1 MLKSTDILDRLKTVF
16 SIDLR
21 ALAVFRIC
29 LSLVILADLF
39 IRAFDLRDFYTDQ
52 GVMPRELWGKTTSS
66 LYWSFHVA
74 SGELWF
80 QVLLF
85 LAAGI
90 IALCLLVGYRTRLMT
105 ILSWLFLA
113 SLINRNHFILQ
124 AGDHLLVILT
134 FWAMFLPLNARYSVD
149 SALRGPF
156 RDNPNHAD
164 SSDNRYF
171 SVATVAVLLQ
181 VLYLYFFTALLKT
194 GAPWRETFEAAF
206 YAVSLEH
213 FATPVGA
220 FMREFP
226 GFLKVSTFF
235 VFYLEVVVM
244 FTALSP
250 WFHVPLRIASVVLMY
265 LLHLSFLLM
274 LHIGLFPLI
283 DFTALILLIPTAV
296 WDWLDR
302 RRAQPATEAI
312 RLHYDQDCG
321 FCVKMCLLV
330 REFCLTRK
338 NLILPAQQDAEI
350 GAILERERSWV
361 ITDESG
367 RVYTHAAALQLVFS
381 RRWFFRPFSW
391 LFNIPAFMSLANRLY
406 TRIDRNRPVL
416 SRHFERWLDYRPIKL
431 KPTLIGQLLA
441 AFFLYAVTVLNITG
455 LNSVKFKTPT
465 HVVKATQAT
474 RLSQR
479 WGMFAPL
486 PLRYSLYPAIP
497 GVLRDGT
504 EVDLFKNTMTPASW
518 DPPAYAYPHYQGYRW
533 RKFNERVDG
542 RKSAAAAAYGSYL
555 CRSWNRRA
563 RTKDKELATLE
574 VWSIRQRTTTD
585 GSPRK
590 VEKKLIRNQWCF
602 AEFAPKS

>member
-1 MLKSTDILDRLKTVF
+1 MLTSANLIDRLKTVF

-29 LSLVILADLF
+29 LSLVILADLY
-39 IRAFDLRDFYTDQ
+39 IRAWDLRDFYTDD
-52 GVMPRELWGKTTSS
+52 GVMPRELWGKATHS
-66 LYWSFHVA
+66 LFWSFHAA
-74 SGELWF
+74 SGEPWF

-85 LAAGI
+85 ILAALV
-90 IALCLLVGYRTRLMT
+90 ALCLLLGYRTRLMT

-149 SALRGPF
+149 SALRAAH
-156 RDNPNHAD
+156 RDNPNQPD
-164 SSDNRYF
+164 DTDNRYF
-171 SVATVAVLLQ
+171 SMATVAMILQ

-194 GAPWRETFEAAF
+194 GTPWRETYEAAF

-226 GFLKVSTFF
+226 GFLKLATFF
-235 VFYLEVVVM
+235 VYYLEVVVM
-244 FTALSP
+244 FLALSP
-250 WFHVPLRIASVVLMY
+250 WFHLPLRIISVVSMY

-274 LHIGLFPLI
+274 LHIGLFPII
-283 DFTALILLIPTAV
+283 DFTALILLIPTPV
-296 WDWLDR
+296 WDWLQR
-302 RRAQPATEAI
+302 RRSRPATEAI

-321 FCVKMCLLV
+321 FCVKMCLLL
-330 REFCLTRK
+330 REFCLTSK
-338 NLILPAQQDAEI
+338 NLILPAQQDAQI

-361 ITDESG
+361 ITDEKG
-367 RVYTHAAALQLVFS
+367 QVYTHASALQLILS
-381 RRWFFRPFSW
+381 QHWFFRPISW
-391 LFNIPAFMSLANRLY
+391 LFNIKGLMRLANRCY
-406 TRIDRNRPVL
+406 TWIDSRRPSL
-416 SRHFERWLDYRPIKL
+416 SRSFDRWLDYRPIKL
-431 KPTLIGQLLA
+431 RPSLIGQLA
-441 AFFLYAVTVLNITG
+441 AGFFLYAITVLNITG
-455 LNSVKFKTPT
+455 LNTVKIKTPK
-465 HVVKATQAT
+465 HVVSATQVS

-479 WGMFAPL
+479 WGMFAPV

-497 GVLRDGT
+497 GTLRDGT
-504 EVDLFKNTMTPASW
+504 EVDLFKYTMNPPTW

-542 RKSAAAAAYGSYL
+542 GGAHTAGAYGSYL

-563 RTKDKELATLE
+563 LSKDKELATLE
-574 VWSIRQRTTTD
+574 IWSIRQRTTTD
-585 GSPRK
+585 GTPRK
-590 VEKKLIRNQWCF
+590 IEKKKIRNQWCF